1 MDRIVGGLVVTSVGN
16 DVRSLLVQLDEPDF
30 PYWEF
35 YQFQRWARC
44 RERWILLIR
53 TDAYLANTRGGWEE
67 RGPDIAEADDAQ
79 MIWRSPAEVVELTAE
94 MRVIDSGLYTRRPGT
109 PLEIDE
115 HSVSVNSLD
124 DPASVD
130 RPRMA
135 RGRRGSLALVNSTER
150 FVSTR

>member
-1 MDRIVGGLVVTSVGN
+1 VSSVGN

-35 YQFQRWARC
+35 YQFQRWAQC
-44 RERWILLIR
+44 RERWILLLR
-53 TDAYLANTRGGWEE
+53 TDMYLANTRGGWEE
-67 RGPDIAEADDAQ
+67 RGPDITETDEAR
-79 MIWRSPAEVVELTAE
+79 MMWRSPADVVELTAE

-109 PLEIDE
+109 PLEMEEDSS
-115 HSVSVNSLD
+115 SVSVEE
-124 DPASVD
+124 PASLD

-135 RGRRGSLALVNSTER
+135 HSRPRGSLALVNSTER

>member
-1 MDRIVGGLVVTSVGN
+1 MTNVGN

-35 YQFQRWARC
+35 YQFQRWANC

-53 TDAYLANTRGGWEE
+53 TDLYLADTRGGWED
-67 RGPDIAEADDAQ
+67 RGPDVVETEQ
-79 MIWRSPAEVVELTAE
+79 EPMVWRSRADVVELTAE
-94 MRVIDSGLYTRRPGT
+94 MRVIDSGLYSRRPGA
-109 PLEIDE
+109 PVELEEDSA
-115 HSVSVNSLD
+115 SVSMD

-135 RGRRGSLALVNSTER
+135 HGTRKSLALVNSTER

>member
-1 MDRIVGGLVVTSVGN
+1 MSTVGN

-44 RERWILLIR
+44 RERWILLLR
-53 TDAYLANTRGGWEE
+53 TDMYLANTRGGWEE
-67 RGPDIAEADDAQ
+67 RGPDIEETDEARMA
-79 MIWRSPAEVVELTAE
+79 WRSPRDVVELTAE
-94 MRVIDSGLYTRRPGT
+94 MRVIDSGLYTHHPGAPVET
-109 PLEIDE
+109 DE
-115 HSVSVNSLD
+115 DSASMSMD
-124 DPASVD
+124 EPASVD

-135 RGRRGSLALVNSTER
+135 HARRGSSALVNSTER